1 MMKCM
6 ACGGGSLV
14 EGVLS
19 HSDTEKVQ
27 FRPASVSL
35 LGSLF
40 GAGNRPIRAY
50 GCARCGHLQ
59 LAVDFTEEDLEKYQ
73 SFEGEQQPSAVD
85 RPAGDPSA
93 SGS

>member
-1 MMKCM
+1 M

-27 FRPASVSL
+27 FRPASMSL
-35 LGSLF
+35 LGSLLGSIF
-40 GAGNRPIRAY
+40 GTGNRPVRAY

-59 LAVDFTEEDLEKYQ
+59 LSVDFTKEDLEKYQ
-73 SFEGEQQPSAVD
+73 SFEGEQQPSAVE
-85 RPAGDPSA
+85 RLAAEPPG